1 MKRQKTAW
9 AEVESRGGKCRASDL
24 SLPALPLVT
33 LLSNWGEADMPLPV
47 DQAEIT
53 TVQAT
58 PRDGIEQVP
67 TLF

>member
-9 AEVESRGGKCRASDL
+9 AEVKSRRGECRASDL
-24 SLPALPLVT
+24 SLPALPVAT
-33 LLSNWGEADMPLPV
+33 SLSNWGEADMPLAV

-58 PRDGIEQVP
+58 PRDGTEQMP
-67 TLF
+67 TLV